1 MPLGASGERMDYR
14 LYFGELEV
22 GQVERYSAEASNCSG
37 KLLYCD
43 ALVRPSSPEVKLLRE
58 FIRLSEDSARL
69 TMLNGL
75 ADADLAKVNGRL
87 SLFGAYFAPN
97 VWALVDGAG
106 KRHSILTPLFCG
118 RNDISWRWGESD
130 RNEQA

>member
-1 MPLGASGERMDYR
+1 MQFETGQAQMDYR

-22 GQVERYSAEASNCSG
+22 GVIETYSAAASDCSG

-69 TMLNGL
+69 TMLSTGD
-75 ADADLAKVNGRL
+75 DAALAKVNNRL
-87 SLFGAYFAPN
+87 TLFGAYFAPQA
-97 VWALVDGAG
+97 WTLVDGAG
-106 KRHSILTPLFCG
+106 QRRPILTPLFCG
-118 RNDISWRWGESD
+118 RNDISWRWEENAD
-130 RNEQA
+130 KAQR